1 MRKARRSGPTRWTSR
16 ARRGHSEAME
26 TRANH
31 VWVGAVTL
39 ALLAMVAAFIIW
51 IARLGEGDQRR
62 YDIFFKQSVDGLAQ
76 GSKVSFAGVP
86 VGKIEEIE
94 LWKKDPSF
102 VRVRIGVKKDVP
114 IVIGTTATI
123 QSSFT
128 GPSDIQLEGAIKGSP
143 PITEPGPE
151 GVPVIPTKQGALG
164 ALLSNA
170 PLLLERLATL
180 TDRFNIL
187 LSDDNQKSIRGI
199 LANTDRMTS
208 DLSEATPQLK
218 ATIGELQGTLRQAT
232 RTLTAFEGVAGKADQ
247 VLGQDGHALADQLRQ
262 TLASAKAATD
272 ALQGAVGDA
281 RPGIRQLSDSTLPEA
296 EAAIRD
302 LRATTRALRS
312 VTEKIDER
320 GAGALI
326 GGGGKLPD
334 YKP

>member
-1 MRKARRSGPTRWTSR
+1 
-16 ARRGHSEAME
+16 ME
-26 TRANH
+26 TRANN

-39 ALLAMVAAFIIW
+39 ALVALVAAFIVW
-51 IARLGEGDQRR
+51 IARVGEGELHR

-86 VGKIEEIE
+86 VGKVEDIE

-114 IVIGTTATI
+114 ILAGTTATM
-123 QSSFT
+123 QGSFT
-128 GPSDIQLEGAIKGSP
+128 GPSDIQLEGAIKGAP

-151 GVPVIPTKQGALG
+151 GVPVIPTKQGGLG
-164 ALLSNA
+164 AILSNA

-180 TDRFNIL
+180 TDRLNTL
-187 LSDDNQKSIRGI
+187 LSDENQKSITGI

-208 DLSEATPQLK
+208 NLADASPQVK
-218 ATIGELQGTLRQAT
+218 ATLAELQVTLHQAT
-232 RTLTAFEGVAGKADQ
+232 ATLQKFEGVAGRADQ
-247 VLGQDGHALADQLRQ
+247 MLGENGSSLANQLRE
-262 TLASAKAATD
+262 TLQSAKAAAD
-272 ALQGAVGDA
+272 QLQGAIGDA
-281 RPGIRQLSDSTLPEA
+281 RPAVRQLSATTLPET

-302 LRATTRALRS
+302 LRATTRALRN

-326 GGGGKLPD
+326 GGSKLPD